1 MHIRNLIKHEVPLL
15 LNLFKRKKAQYF
27 ACFFISKSYFKV
39 PKTIRFKATL
49 DFIMNIPN
57 KKELQQKASNHL
69 SDIDF
74 EDFMKLYK
82 DYAKEPHLF
91 LVNDTNLSSDNP
103 LRLRKNL
110 L

>member
-1 MHIRNLIKHEVPLL
+1 M
-15 LNLFKRKKAQYF
+15 
-27 ACFFISKSYFKV
+27 

-74 EDFMKLYK
+74 EDFIKLYK
-82 DYAKEPHLF
+82 DYAKEPHLL
-91 LVNDTNLSSDNP
+91 LVNNTNLSSGNP
-103 LRLRKNL
+103 LRFRKNL